1 MSYPLW
7 WQRASWV
14 SRDLVSIVSV
24 AIALLL
30 SRWLDLHAVSAPV
43 SLFLCAIMISAWFGG
58 TRSAITAVALS
69 LVAFDYYFVTPL
81 RSLKV
86 AAEEVPRTVIFALSA
101 VFVGALGTAQR
112 RTTESLRRTRDD
124 LIAENEERE
133 KAEDALRDAQA
144 ELTRAARLTTMGE
157 LAASLGHELR
167 QPLAAIMMNASATLR
182 WLNREPPNLQ
192 EARDAATRIVGDAKH
207 ADDVIVGLFAL
218 ATKSGPHLTIL
229 EIDAVVQEVLVLT
242 RGELQ
247 RHGVTLRTDLTTG
260 GRRILGD
267 RVQLQQVLLNLI
279 VNGIDA
285 MKTVTGRA
293 RELTVSST
301 FSEPG
306 SVLVTVEDT
315 GTGVDPAIAQRVFEP
330 FFTTKAEGLGMG
342 LSICR
347 SIVEAHEGRLSVS
360 PRASHGTAV
369 CFTIPVTSEQG
380 PNSMVASAQ
389 PAVSRG

>member
-7 WQRASWV
+7 WQKKSWWV
-14 SRDLVSIVSV
+14 SDLVSIVSV
-24 AIALLL
+24 AIAVLL
-30 SRWLDLHAVSAPV
+30 SRWLDVHLVSAPV

-58 TRSAITAVALS
+58 ARSAITAVALS
-69 LVAFDYYFVTPL
+69 FVAFVFYFVTPHQSL
-81 RSLKV
+81 RI

-101 VFVGALGTAQR
+101 VFVGALSTAQR

-124 LIAENEERE
+124 LIAQNEERE
-133 KAEDALRDAQA
+133 KAEDALRDAQS
-144 ELTRAARLTTMGE
+144 ELARAARLTTMGE

-167 QPLAAIMMNASATLR
+167 QPLAAIVMNASATLR

-192 EARDAATRIVGDAKH
+192 EARDAATRIIGDGKH
-207 ADDVIVGLFAL
+207 ADEVILGLFRL

-229 EIDAVVQEVLVLT
+229 EIDSVVQEVLVLT
-242 RGELQ
+242 RGDMQ

-260 GRRILGD
+260 ARRILGD

-285 MKTVTGRA
+285 MKTITGRA
-293 RELTVSST
+293 RELTVSSAL
-301 FSEPG
+301 SEPG
-306 SVLVTVEDT
+306 SLLVTVEDT
-315 GTGVDPAIAQRVFEP
+315 GTGVDPAIARRVFEP

-347 SIVEAHEGRLSVS
+347 SIIEAHGGRLSVS

-369 CFTIPVTSEQG
+369 CFTVPVAGEQV
-380 PNSMVASAQ
+380 PDLTVASAQ
-389 PAVSRG
+389 LAVSRG